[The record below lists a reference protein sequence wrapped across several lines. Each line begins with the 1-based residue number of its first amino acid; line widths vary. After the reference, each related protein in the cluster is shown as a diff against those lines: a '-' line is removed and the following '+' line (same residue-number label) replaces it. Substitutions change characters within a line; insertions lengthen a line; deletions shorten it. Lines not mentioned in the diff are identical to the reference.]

1 MKLLCVCAG
10 RPTLRPESLGLSD
23 YPWRDELKG
32 WDIMIGIS
40 GFRVGLRLLKF
51 RVRVSQLGSRHSRA
65 GAGGAAR
72 MG

>member
-1 MKLLCVCAG
+1 MCVQAGLLCG
-10 RPTLRPESLGLSD
+10 PGESLGLSD

-40 GFRVGLRLLKF
+40 GFRVGLLKF
-51 RVRVSQLGSRHSRA
+51 RVRVGQLGSRHSRA